1 MTLTLSPEL
10 TATSTDSGM
19 VLLDQRTGKY
29 WMLNR
34 TGATALALMLDGKS
48 AQDAA
53 AEVAAGRDVDPARAL
68 ADIEALVGSLRKARL
83 VVAP

>member
-1 MTLTLSPEL
+1 MTLTLSPDL

-19 VLLDQRTGKY
+19 VLLDERSGKY

-34 TGATALALMLDGKS
+34 TGATALRLMLAGRS
-48 AQDAA
+48 AEDAA

-68 ADIEALVGSLRKARL
+68 ADVEALIGSLRKARL
-83 VVAP
+83 VAP